1 VDFVVAKFL
10 HVVSAAI
17 ALGGIAVILWAL
29 MPSLGGMDAG
39 GAAAVSDRVARRFGA
54 MVWIVIVLLL
64 ATGIYML
71 VRVTTGGVPS
81 RSYHAIVGIKI
92 LLALAVF
99 VIALGTTLPMKALES
114 MRQNRRRWMII
125 NIHLIAIVF
134 FLGVW
139 LGNM

>member
-1 VDFVVAKFL
+1 MDFVVAKFL

-29 MPSLGGMDAG
+29 LPSLGGMDAEA
-39 GAAAVSDRVARRFGA
+39 AAAVSDQVARRFGA
-54 MVWIVIVLLL
+54 MVWVVIVLLL
-64 ATGIYML
+64 VTGIYML
-71 VRVTTGGVPS
+71 VLVTTSGVPS

-99 VIALGTTLPMKALES
+99 GISLGITLPMKGLES
-114 MRQNRRRWMII
+114 RRKNRRRWMII